1 MKYDNW
7 ISQSFGLVFFAIVM
21 SGVFLTFSAKLAF
34 VTLCVAFGMNAL
46 LYVVCLYKVLNK
58 EVQQDWDV
66 HP

>member
-46 LYVVCLYKVLNK
+46 LYLVCLYKALHN
-58 EVQQDWDV
+58 ETEQDFEI